1 MSEHDLA
8 NCPLAP
14 EIQKCDRERGQTLAT
29 LTAIN
34 NVLDDL
40 KPMIQA
46 HQDWIQRSKGAM
58 AMIAIL
64 STAAGGIITTLFTW
78 LTRK

>member
-1 MSEHDLA
+1 MAELDLA

-14 EIQKCDRERGQTLAT
+14 EIQKCDRERGQILAT
-29 LTAIN
+29 LEAVNRTLAE
-34 NVLDDL
+34 L

-64 STAAGGIITTLFTW
+64 STVVGGIITTLFSW